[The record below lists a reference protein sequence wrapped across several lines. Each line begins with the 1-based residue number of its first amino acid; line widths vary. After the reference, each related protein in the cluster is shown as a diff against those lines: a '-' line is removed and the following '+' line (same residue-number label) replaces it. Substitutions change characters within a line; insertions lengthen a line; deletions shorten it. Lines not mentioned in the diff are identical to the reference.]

1 MSTYLMREALS
12 ALAWKAILEALMQMG
27 RYL

>member
-1 MSTYLMREALS
+1 MREALS
-12 ALAWKAILEALMQMG
+12 ALAWKAILEAPIQMG